1 MWLDRTLFERKSMPA
16 PRVRISPSERLLRA
30 VRALAGSSAE
40 LVSHTETPWVSVTF
54 AGSRHTMVLRYTGW
68 EACDDAEH
76 FKAQL
81 PAHEFAI
88 PGVLVADAAASMTNQ
103 VLLPEPWMEIEVD
116 LLLLDD

>member
-40 LVSHTETPWVSVTF
+40 LISHTETPWVSVTF